1 MATLGTL
8 EDQVRVK
15 LGLAAGD
22 TTPTTDAMI
31 NQWVIDGQN
40 EVVALVPNDALL
52 PLVEVSLANG
62 GGNTGQTIP
71 TDAVRIISVSFK
83 ESGGSVTSAQ
93 RVPPSVLDQ
102 VTDGNNSMFT
112 TSGKYWAIKDGKIEL
127 SIAALD
133 EGDSFEVQ
141 YIKSPQTTT
150 GTECDLPA
158 FLEPLVVDYA
168 SAQGKKQV
176 EEYGDAQG
184 IMADFYNR
192 IGAISQRFANL
203 HSV

>member
-15 LGLAAGD
+15 LGLGSGD

-40 EVVALVPNDALL
+40 EVVSLLPNDALL

-112 TSGKYWAIKDGKIEL
+112 TSEKYWAIKDGKIEL
-127 SIAALD
+127 SIAALN
-133 EGDSFEVQ
+133 ESNSFEVQ
-141 YIKSPQTTT
+141 YIKAPQTST

-192 IGAISQRFANL
+192 IGAISQRFNNL